1 MKYEIYIFAILLIIF
16 SQQAVSQVIRKEFL
30 PNDTINF
37 ELLRAEFGQN
47 KTIPKEFEKQILL
60 ALSFYPELRNTKIVF
75 KVKKTLIPLSSR
87 PTFWSVFK
95 RRKNRT
101 YKISISSKTIA
112 FLTPILLKNLS
123 YNAQIGV
130 LGHEIAHIAEYINK
144 NAWQIIGM
152 GFGQLSGKYIDKF
165 EYATDMRCIE
175 HGLGYQLLAWS
186 VQVREK
192 LQVKEWKNV
201 SAKSSSERYMNP
213 ETIEKY
219 IREQTKVYSTKSNL
233 TK

>member
-1 MKYEIYIFAILLIIF
+1 MKFLIYLVLLFIF

-37 ELLRAEFGQN
+37 EVLKAEFGQN

-75 KVKKTLIPLSSR
+75 KVKNTLIPLASR

-101 YKISISSKTIA
+101 YKITISSKTIA

-130 LGHEIAHIAEYINK
+130 LGHEIAHIADYINK
-144 NAWQIIGM
+144 NAWQIMGM

-219 IREQTKVYSTKSNL
+219 IKESKKYQ
-233 TK
+233 

>member
-1 MKYEIYIFAILLIIF
+1 MKYEIYIFAILLIIL
-16 SQQAVSQVIRKEFL
+16 SQQAVSQVIRKEFSS
-30 PNDTINF
+30 NDTINF
-37 ELLRAEFGQN
+37 EVLKTEFGQN
-47 KTIPKEFEKQILL
+47 KTIPKEFEKQILV
-60 ALSFYPELRNTKIVF
+60 ALSFYSELRNTKIVF
-75 KVKKTLIPLSSR
+75 KVKKSIVPLASR

-101 YKISISSKTIA
+101 YKIMISSKTIG

-130 LGHEIAHIAEYINK
+130 LGHEIAHIAEYIHK
-144 NAWQIIGM
+144 NSWQIIGM

-186 VQVREK
+186 MQVREK
-192 LQVKEWKNV
+192 LQLKEWKNV

-213 ETIEKY
+213 DTIEKY
-219 IREQTKVYSTKSNL
+219 IKESKKYQ
-233 TK
+233 